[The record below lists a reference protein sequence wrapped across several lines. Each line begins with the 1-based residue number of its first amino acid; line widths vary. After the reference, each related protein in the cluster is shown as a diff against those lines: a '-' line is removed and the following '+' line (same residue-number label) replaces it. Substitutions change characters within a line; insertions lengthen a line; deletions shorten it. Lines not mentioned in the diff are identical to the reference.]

1 MNALRNTL
9 ARVAVAAV
17 IGGCAVGP
25 NYHHAPIEVPVAYKE
40 AMSTQR
46 TATVA
51 DAGDLSGWWSQF
63 NDPVLDDLVRRALA
77 NSLDLQAAVS
87 RVRAARLQER
97 ESRAAEYPTVSA
109 AVDALTF
116 NTNRGSGSPPSG
128 ASGSAAAAPSGFTL
142 PSHLNLFA
150 AGLDATWE
158 LDLFGGAR
166 RSVEAA
172 KANSEAALWSRRD
185 GEVSLIAEVAND
197 YLTLRAVQIR
207 IAVGRSE
214 LDRQKGVFEL
224 ISARRQAGFVTSLD
238 VNQQTNVVETA
249 ASQLPQ
255 LEVQAR
261 VQLHSLAVLLGESP
275 DALDELLAP
284 TAATMPPPPP
294 SLPTGLPSDLLRRRP
309 DLREAER
316 RVAASSAQI
325 GVAVADRFPKLN
337 LIGLASFAGTSIDRL
352 FSSQDFAT
360 AAVGMGSAPL
370 FDAGRRGAAAGVAR
384 EQNVQASLAYR
395 KAVLGAIRDVED
407 ALARYGSE
415 ETRREA
421 LARSVDAAKSSLSIS
436 QDQYKTGFVTFINV
450 LQAENALLNA
460 EDQLTQSDAQ
470 VLTDLVAIYKALGG
484 GWST

>member
-1 MNALRNTL
+1 
-9 ARVAVAAV
+9 
-17 IGGCAVGP
+17 
-25 NYHHAPIEVPVAYKE
+25 
-40 AMSTQR
+40 
-46 TATVA
+46 
-51 DAGDLSGWWSQF
+51 
-63 NDPVLDDLVRRALA
+63 
-77 NSLDLQAAVS
+77 
-87 RVRAARLQER
+87 
-97 ESRAAEYPTVSA
+97 
-109 AVDALTF
+109 
-116 NTNRGSGSPPSG
+116 
-128 ASGSAAAAPSGFTL
+128 
-142 PSHLNLFA
+142 
-150 AGLDATWE
+150 
-158 LDLFGGAR
+158 
-166 RSVEAA
+166 
-172 KANSEAALWSRRD
+172 
-185 GEVSLIAEVAND
+185 
-197 YLTLRAVQIR
+197 
-207 IAVGRSE
+207 
-214 LDRQKGVFEL
+214 
-224 ISARRQAGFVTSLD
+224 
-238 VNQQTNVVETA
+238 
-249 ASQLPQ
+249 
-255 LEVQAR
+255 
-261 VQLHSLAVLLGESP
+261 
-275 DALDELLAP
+275 
-284 TAATMPPPPP
+284 MPPPPP

>member
-1 MNALRNTL
+1 MNALRHTL
-9 ARVAVAAV
+9 ISSAIATAV
-17 IGGCAVGP
+17 GGCAVGP
-25 NYHHAPIEVPVAYKE
+25 NYHHAPVEVPAAYTE
-40 AMSTQR
+40 
-46 TATVA
+46 TVA
-51 DAGDLSGWWSQF
+51 TPRTTTVGDAGDLSGWWKQF
-63 NDPVLDDLVRRALA
+63 NDPVLTGLVRRALA
-77 NSLDLQAAVS
+77 SNLDLQAAVS

-97 ESRAAEYPTVSA
+97 ESRAAEYPSVSA

-116 NTNRGSGSPPSG
+116 NTNRASPPPSG
-128 ASGSAAAAPSGFTL
+128 ASGAGAAPQSGFTL

-150 AGLDATWE
+150 AGLDASWE
-158 LDLFGGAR
+158 LDLFGGTR

-172 KANSEAALWSRRD
+172 RANSEAALWARRD
-185 GEVSLIAEVAND
+185 GEVSLVAEVAND
-197 YLTLRAVQIR
+197 YLVLRAVQMR
-207 IAVGRSE
+207 IAVGRNE

-224 ISARRQAGFVTSLD
+224 ISARRQAGFVTNLD

-249 ASQLPQ
+249 ASQIPQ
-255 LEVQAR
+255 LEVQAK
-261 VQLHSLAVLLGESP
+261 VQQHSLAVLLGESP
-275 DALDELLAP
+275 DALDAELAP
-284 TAATMPPPPP
+284 TPATMPPPPP

-316 RVAASSAQI
+316 KVAASSAQI

-337 LIGLASFAGTSIDRL
+337 LIGLASFAGTSIDKL

-370 FDAGRRGAAAGVAR
+370 LDAGRRGAAVDVAR
-384 EQNVQASLAYR
+384 ETNLQASLAYR

-415 ETRREA
+415 ETRRES
-421 LARSVDAAKSSLSIS
+421 LARSVEAAKNSVGIA